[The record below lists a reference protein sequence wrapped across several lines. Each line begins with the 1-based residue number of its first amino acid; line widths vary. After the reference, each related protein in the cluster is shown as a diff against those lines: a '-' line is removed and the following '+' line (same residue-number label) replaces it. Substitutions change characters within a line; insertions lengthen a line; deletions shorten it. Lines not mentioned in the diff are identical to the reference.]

1 MQTIL
6 RLRFEAAA
14 PDAALATRRTARAIG
29 LVRRETKSEVA
40 YFTVEKGSPAGV
52 TFFEMMESSLMPAP
66 FDLPSVTRAAEP
78 PIAPALVV
86 DLPAVRLASV

>member
-6 RLRFEAAA
+6 WARFETAAS
-14 PDAALATRRTARAIG
+14 DAALATRRAARAIG

-40 YFTVEKGSPAGV
+40 YFTCEKGSPAGV

-66 FDLPSVTRAAEP
+66 FDLSSVARAAER

-86 DLPAVRLASV
+86 DEPAVRLAPV